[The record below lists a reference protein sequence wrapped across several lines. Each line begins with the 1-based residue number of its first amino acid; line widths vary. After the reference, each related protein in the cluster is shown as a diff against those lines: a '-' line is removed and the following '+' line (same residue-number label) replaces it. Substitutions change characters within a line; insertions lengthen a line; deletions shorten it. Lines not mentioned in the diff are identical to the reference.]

1 MHKNVIRMEVLL
13 SSRALQG
20 VSMDSVVMEQ
30 HEKVMTFS
38 YTSFL
43 ANECSKNLT
52 FMEALK
58 VFLKS
63 LNFKSCRSE
72 INISDFETIAFK
84 LLSTNTSDV
93 MNIVRLVELAQ
104 ASHIYT
110 LIILMPY
117 SLDEQ
122 QLLEIEELSSCRI
135 QLDLHSQDR
144 LLIYMRE

>member
-43 ANECSKNLT
+43 ANESSKNLT

-104 ASHIYT
+104 ASHICT

-144 LLIYMRE
+144 ILIYMRE